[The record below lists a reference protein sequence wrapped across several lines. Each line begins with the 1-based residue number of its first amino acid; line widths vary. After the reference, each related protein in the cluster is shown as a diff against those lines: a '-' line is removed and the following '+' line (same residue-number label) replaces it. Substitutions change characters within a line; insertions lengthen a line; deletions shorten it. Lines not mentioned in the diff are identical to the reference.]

1 MNEDLDIWQKAFG
14 GKDTLRLSIEA
25 HSFRIRRT
33 MHGETASFG
42 YGDGMRVSIRYISY
56 GFFKIRLHSQSEGYG
71 SSQWVQSCNEIRG
84 AVEDLTGLVLN
95 CFE

>member
-1 MNEDLDIWQKAFG
+1 MNEDFDIWQKAFG
-14 GKDTLRLSIEA
+14 GKDTLRLSIGA

-33 MHGETASFG
+33 TYGETASFG
-42 YGDGMRVSIRYISY
+42 YGDGMRVSIRGTSY
-56 GFFKIRLHSQSEGYG
+56 GLFMIRLHSQSKGYG
-71 SSQWVQSCNEIRG
+71 SSQWVQSCDGIRG